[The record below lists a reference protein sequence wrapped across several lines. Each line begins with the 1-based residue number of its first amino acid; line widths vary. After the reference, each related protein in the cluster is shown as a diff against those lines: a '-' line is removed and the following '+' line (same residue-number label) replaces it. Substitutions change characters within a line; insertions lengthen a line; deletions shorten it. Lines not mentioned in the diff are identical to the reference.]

1 VVAGQ
6 RLLIDRRLHRS
17 PRLPATTAMAPRR
30 TRPPPRSASAA
41 TAQDWAAQPRPR
53 ALMLTFSNHA
63 TDTVNLIDSAAFQVF
78 SVTAHGVRWVKLR
91 VLPVYPGTSGHSVPI
106 TEAEFFSNSS

>member
-1 VVAGQ
+1 
-6 RLLIDRRLHRS
+6 
-17 PRLPATTAMAPRR
+17 MAPRR